1 MPNTNIVNKIWQH
14 CLKHGTGHIG
24 YQPTINFNQGKHFSQ
39 GQPVQ
44 AVQGPAPPADGV
56 DNYFTPALSTGG
68 RKRGS
73 YRGAPLLWV
82 DCDGD
87 TPLEQLASLH
97 PSYVWE
103 TSPRHYHAV
112 WLLDKPLPNVDFT
125 ATGLNGVLAKV
136 LHADPSGCDPGQL
149 LRTPGTTNFKRDGYD
164 IALLQATQHVHR
176 IPDLAARIARL
187 AGVPVE
193 DARALAR
200 HTPDGRDRS
209 AFIFRVVKT
218 LQSRHLTPPETTS
231 LLQHTCWN
239 KWKTRE
245 KLLEDV
251 QRVYSYNTA
260 TPAVAGGG
268 AAPPEAYVKPAL
280 TVAEPATPEPLKR
293 EFLSLLELGE
303 IAASPRRWLVPGLIE
318 CGKCGIIAA
327 PPKVGKT
334 RFAMELALGMA
345 TGDTAAGYQLPGQ
358 IRTAFYSLED
368 GKDLFARRIYSF
380 IEDAHKKANPYG
392 TIEDLNRYTATWV
405 EGMGDIPFFPTFE
418 PLDLTEPADIAGL
431 ERDIQENKFEFVVID
446 TLSMAI
452 GAKDVNNSSDMY
464 SVLKVLKRLAQ
475 KHDCTIMVIHHTRKP
490 ATLKKESVQSRIL
503 GSTAIHAW
511 ADLSFLLDR
520 ETINGI
526 EHITVE
532 LEDKNQREK
541 YILDDVLTLHKMTDG
556 EG

>member
-1 MPNTNIVNKIWQH
+1 MSNNNIVAEIWQH
-14 CLKHGTGHIG
+14 CLQYGTGHIG
-24 YQPTINFNQGKHFSQ
+24 YQPTINFSRGKQFSQ

-44 AVQGPAPPADGV
+44 ATQGPNPPVDGV
-56 DNYFTPALSTGG
+56 DNYFTPALSISG
-68 RKRGS
+68 RKREH

-87 TPLEQLASLH
+87 TPLEDLTSLH

-103 TSPRHYHAV
+103 TSPNHYHAV
-112 WLLDKPLPNVDFT
+112 WLLDKPLPNEDFT

-149 LRTPGTTNFKRDGYD
+149 LRTPGTINFKRDGYD
-164 IALLQATQHVHR
+164 IALLQASKHIHR
-176 IPDLAARIARL
+176 VPDLAARIARL

-193 DARALAR
+193 DAQALMR
-200 HTPDGRDRS
+200 STPDGRDRS
-209 AFIFRVVKT
+209 AFLFRMVKT
-218 LQSRHLTPPETTS
+218 LQSKYLTPPETAS

-239 KWKTRE
+239 KWKSRE

-251 QRVYSYNTA
+251 QRVYSYHTDT
-260 TPAVAGGG
+260 TPVASEGVQ
-268 AAPPEAYVKPAL
+268 PPEAYVKPAA
-280 TVAEPATPEPLKR
+280 TVADPPAPEPPQR

-303 IAASPRRWLVPGLIE
+303 IASSPRRWLVPGLIE
-318 CGKCGIIAA
+318 RGKCGIIAA

-345 TGDTAAGYQLPGQ
+345 AGDTAAGYQLPGQ

-368 GKDLFARRIYSF
+368 GKDLFSRRVFSF
-380 IEDAHKKANPYG
+380 IEDAHKRANPYG
-392 TIEDLNRYTATWV
+392 TIEDLHKFTATWV
-405 EGMGDIPFFPTFE
+405 EGMNDVPFHPTFQ
-418 PLDLTEPADIAGL
+418 PLDLTDPTDIVGL
-431 ERDIQENKFEFVVID
+431 ERDIQDNKFEFVVID

-475 KHDCTIMVIHHTRKP
+475 KHDCTIVVIHHTRKP
-490 ATLKKESVQSRIL
+490 ATLKKETVQSRIL

-511 ADLSFLLDR
+511 ADISFLLDR
-520 ETINGI
+520 ETVNGI
-526 EHITVE
+526 EQITVE

-541 YILDDVLTLHKMTDG
+541 FILDDVLTLHKMTDG